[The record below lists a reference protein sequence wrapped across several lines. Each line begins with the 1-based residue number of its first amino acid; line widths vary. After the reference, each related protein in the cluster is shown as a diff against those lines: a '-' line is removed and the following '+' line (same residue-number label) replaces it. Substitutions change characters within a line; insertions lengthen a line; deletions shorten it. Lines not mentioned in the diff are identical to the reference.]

1 MKKINQLLLA
11 VLLGGLGVLCFVNLL
26 LSQTE
31 LSGNDREYR
40 ISLNRLEQSVEDF
53 EKETGRAAES
63 LEELAAFA
71 KAENYPFVTGL
82 SVLARESEEGQE
94 SEAFWRNGES
104 EYAVI
109 AARLAYYK
117 VYYVSGKISDG
128 SVRVLVNSLAVFF
141 LLLTLSVL
149 WYVRQKILLPFTR
162 LIRLPYELSKGNLTI
177 PLEENK
183 DRFFGKFMWGMDLLR
198 ESLEENKARELELLK
213 EKKVLLLSLSHDIK
227 TPLSAIHL
235 YAQALYKNL
244 YQEESK
250 KQEVAEKIK
259 EKADEI
265 ESCIG
270 EIVKASNEDF
280 LSFQVENREIYVKAV
295 LEQIRLYYEEK
306 MALYQLEFKM
316 ESYSNCLVWGDGD
329 RMTEVMQN
337 VIENAIKYGDG
348 RKIGISAWREEEEY
362 VITVQNTGCSLAEK
376 ELPHIFDSFFR
387 GSNVGKNPGSGLGL
401 YICRQLMHLMEGE
414 ITAGIREK
422 DGEPWMEICLTLHL
436 A

>member
-31 LSGNDREYR
+31 FSGNDREYR

-71 KAENYPFVTGL
+71 KAEKYPFVTGL

-149 WYVRQKILLPFTR
+149 W
-162 LIRLPYELSKGNLTI
+162 
-177 PLEENK
+177 
-183 DRFFGKFMWGMDLLR
+183 
-198 ESLEENKARELELLK
+198 
-213 EKKVLLLSLSHDIK
+213 LSL
-227 TPLSAIHL
+227 IH
-235 YAQALYKNL
+235 
-244 YQEESK
+244 
-250 KQEVAEKIK
+250 I
-259 EKADEI
+259 
-265 ESCIG
+265 
-270 EIVKASNEDF
+270 
-280 LSFQVENREIYVKAV
+280 
-295 LEQIRLYYEEK
+295 
-306 MALYQLEFKM
+306 
-316 ESYSNCLVWGDGD
+316 
-329 RMTEVMQN
+329 
-337 VIENAIKYGDG
+337 
-348 RKIGISAWREEEEY
+348 
-362 VITVQNTGCSLAEK
+362 
-376 ELPHIFDSFFR
+376 
-387 GSNVGKNPGSGLGL
+387 
-401 YICRQLMHLMEGE
+401 
-414 ITAGIREK
+414 
-422 DGEPWMEICLTLHL
+422 
-436 A
+436 